1 MAESLKPTNPES
13 SQTRKPAPNGIAP
26 VSGGPSRPG
35 DGSYLL
41 EQTTRAENGRRQGQ
55 RGRAPRNGRQGERK
69 KQGNGRETQQGT
81 AEGSS
86 ASNSRGASKAP
97 SRRNSFSRTQGKK
110 GKKPAESFVDSSFA
124 VSAQNSPNVEQGW
137 TEAIDRSTETP
148 GPNGDGVSDSAP
160 PKLQIDY
167 SLNPWEDAGSST
179 NGPSQI
185 PSRERREVNTRT
197 AGPQSR
203 GQNGRYPQR
212 HNPQHPH
219 PTGYHGMQYSVPS
232 FAYDPHADG
241 EGATNGQQPHVH
253 SRGCDHSGPSN
264 SSKGNM
270 RPAGARNGFS
280 EEVVELRSPQPFFP
294 NAAVNNTVRPSP
306 ALMRSL
312 NSVRVPQL
320 REAAP
325 LDAAAL
331 SFVPGTALLAT
342 NLDEHPSS
350 PQTAQREEAKA
361 TGKKGKKGKKPNQG
375 VDTTQQGPA
384 VATGRRAAFEQST
397 KLTSMNHKG
406 GKTMKPGQK
415 EDPGQGVV
423 RAEQQAKKS
432 AGQESDDLV
441 TRLTK
446 GLKNR
451 PFVECPICFNSITPS
466 QQTWC
471 CLPPDRPPEPSSS
484 ATLHVNPI
492 TGSTATSTHYSACY
506 TPFHME
512 CIRDWA
518 NRSLGEEDEKI
529 RSGLKEP
536 GEAQWR
542 CPGCQKRRTDP
553 PGQYKCFCG
562 RLSHP
567 PTSTIAPHSCGD
579 SCGRKRTKCGHGC
592 PLPCHPGPCPPCNV
606 ALIVPCPSHNIP
618 MTVKCSSATSNN
630 AALSPVCD
638 DICDRQLNCGHR
650 DHACQE
656 LCHYGPCAPCMEM
669 ESVTCYCGEE
679 EKQVECGW
687 GRNNVKIC
695 AKILEDGIET
705 TWEGRFDCGK
715 SCERYYDCG
724 KHKCQKTC
732 HPHPVAALVCPHSP
746 EIITHCPCGAT
757 PLSSLPGFPRPDC
770 LAPVPTCKK
779 RCPQSRPCGHPC
791 PKNCHTGECP
801 PCHEEVMRTCRCGQS
816 QLVVPCDILRERM
829 ANGTGEVTCERVCK
843 ALRNCGRHE
852 CGRLCCPL
860 WEQVKSQKKK
870 RNDDNDIYT
879 NDDLHQCHLT
889 CGKMLS
895 CGRHTCPKPDHKGPC
910 GRCLQASYDE
920 LICHCGRTIIYPPV
934 ACGTQIHC
942 PFPCTRPSPECGHPK
957 IAHQCHENEDCP
969 PCPYLTEK
977 SCACGKEQHVK
988 NIRCSQ
994 DRVSCGQACGEL
1006 LSCGFHRCQK
1016 LCHKPGECDSCA
1028 QMCGKPKSI
1037 CKHSCTAA
1045 CHAPKRCPEN
1055 EPCQAI
1061 VTQTCSCG
1069 NLLSRTSCGASTL
1082 KPKSREAE
1090 QLKCNS
1096 ECAVRQR
1103 NARLADALGIKQP
1116 GEKNTEVYE
1125 DELKNFALGNHKFVK
1140 MVESTFEEFFKG
1152 PRQSM
1157 VLPHMPESKRTI
1169 VMSLADHY
1177 RLTRE
1182 LIDQE
1187 PNRSVQIRR
1196 RIDTRIPK
1204 PLLSAAVNPSQ
1215 AGQTR
1220 LVTTSASPWGR
1231 TTAGSSGTAASIV
1244 AGSGSGSGSSR
1255 LSTTV
1260 TPVAGGSGLNSTVPS
1275 RTSTPVIPAPFVPS
1289 IPAFVSAK
1297 RSEAKKREEGGEGE
1311 KKPVGQVDDD
1321 DDWDKDDVE

>member
-1 MAESLKPTNPES
+1 MTESSKRTNPES
-13 SQTRKPAPNGIAP
+13 SQTRKPAPNGNAP
-26 VSGGPSRPG
+26 VSGEPSRPG

-41 EQTTRAENGRRQGQ
+41 EQTARAENGRRQGQ
-55 RGRAPRNGRQGERK
+55 RGRAPRNGKQGERK

-86 ASNSRGASKAP
+86 AS
-97 SRRNSFSRTQGKK
+97 TQ
-110 GKKPAESFVDSSFA
+110 
-124 VSAQNSPNVEQGW
+124 
-137 TEAIDRSTETP
+137 T
-148 GPNGDGVSDSAP
+148 
-160 PKLQIDY
+160 
-167 SLNPWEDAGSST
+167 
-179 NGPSQI
+179 
-185 PSRERREVNTRT
+185 PSRERREVNART

-219 PTGYHGMQYSVPS
+219 PTGYRGMQYSVPS

-241 EGATNGQQPHVH
+241 EGATNGQQSHVH

-264 SSKGNM
+264 SSKGNL
-270 RPAGARNGFS
+270 RPAGARNEFS

-320 REAAP
+320 REDAP

-331 SFVPGTALLAT
+331 SFVPGAALLAT
-342 NLDEHPSS
+342 DLDEHPSS
-350 PQTAQREEAKA
+350 PKTAQREEAKT
-361 TGKKGKKGKKPNQG
+361 TGKKGNKGKKPNQG

-397 KLTSMNHKG
+397 KLTSMKPKG

-415 EDPGQGVV
+415 EDPAQGVV
-423 RAEQQAKKS
+423 SAKKQDKKS

-446 GLKNR
+446 SLKNR
-451 PFVECPICFNSITPS
+451 PLVECPICFNSITPS

-506 TPFHME
+506 TPFHLE

-518 NRSLGEEDEKI
+518 KRSLGEEDEKI

-536 GEAQWR
+536 GEAQWSSFVIADE
-542 CPGCQKRRTDP
+542 PSSIP
-553 PGQYKCFCG
+553 
-562 RLSHP
+562 LSRAALKL
-567 PTSTIAPHSCGD
+567 IAHSLALAHL
-579 SCGRKRTKCGHGC
+579 R
-592 PLPCHPGPCPPCNV
+592 NV
-606 ALIVPCPSHNIP
+606 ATPKLPTNATRTRNALPARTSPRNLVPVVKNNTSRTSVALK
-618 MTVKCSSATSNN
+618 TVSLVVKHVASCFLVASTDARSSVTN
-630 AALSPVCD
+630 P
-638 DICDRQLNCGHR
+638 
-650 DHACQE
+650 
-656 LCHYGPCAPCMEM
+656 
-669 ESVTCYCGEE
+669 ESV
-679 EKQVECGW
+679 
-687 GRNNVKIC
+687 
-695 AKILEDGIET
+695 IL
-705 TWEGRFDCGK
+705 
-715 SCERYYDCG
+715 
-724 KHKCQKTC
+724 
-732 HPHPVAALVCPHSP
+732 
-746 EIITHCPCGAT
+746 
-757 PLSSLPGFPRPDC
+757 
-770 LAPVPTCKK
+770 
-779 RCPQSRPCGHPC
+779 
-791 PKNCHTGECP
+791 
-801 PCHEEVMRTCRCGQS
+801 
-816 QLVVPCDILRERM
+816 
-829 ANGTGEVTCERVCK
+829 
-843 ALRNCGRHE
+843 ALRC
-852 CGRLCCPL
+852 
-860 WEQVKSQKKK
+860 
-870 RNDDNDIYT
+870 
-879 NDDLHQCHLT
+879 
-889 CGKMLS
+889 
-895 CGRHTCPKPDHKGPC
+895 
-910 GRCLQASYDE
+910 
-920 LICHCGRTIIYPPV
+920 V
-934 ACGTQIHC
+934 A
-942 PFPCTRPSPECGHPK
+942 
-957 IAHQCHENEDCP
+957 
-969 PCPYLTEK
+969 
-977 SCACGKEQHVK
+977 V
-988 NIRCSQ
+988 
-994 DRVSCGQACGEL
+994 
-1006 LSCGFHRCQK
+1006 
-1016 LCHKPGECDSCA
+1016 
-1028 QMCGKPKSI
+1028 
-1037 CKHSCTAA
+1037 
-1045 CHAPKRCPEN
+1045 
-1055 EPCQAI
+1055 

-1116 GEKNTEVYE
+1116 GEKNAEVYE

-1140 MVESTFEEFFKG
+1140 MVENTFEEFFKG

-1215 AGQTR
+1215 AGPTR
-1220 LVTTSASPWGR
+1220 LVTTSAGPWGR

-1260 TPVAGGSGLNSTVPS
+1260 TRVAGGSALNSTVPS
-1275 RTSTPVIPAPFVPS
+1275 RTTTPVIPAPFVPS
-1289 IPAFVSAK
+1289 IPASVSAK

-1311 KKPVGQVDDD
+1311 NKPVGQVDDD